1 MVKYEKALYKFMGF
15 KKGSYPR
22 KYNALL
28 ENKETG
34 RKVKVS
40 FGDRRYEQY
49 RDSTGLGIYS
59 DKDHLDKNRRRQY
72 RARHSQEKK
81 TFRNYWSPGY
91 FSWYFMW

>member
-15 KKGSYPR
+15 EKGSYPK

-72 RARHSQEKK
+72 KARHSQEKK
-81 TFRNYWSPGY
+81 TFRNYWN
-91 FSWYFMW
+91 WNRRN